1 MKKINNRGGSEIRMT
16 TFERERDKRSHGREG
31 RVDRTVI
38 SRLAR
43 ESRVTGSVITVLVPL
58 GIIKGL
64 VVPGRTKRQCQ

>member
-16 TFERERDKRSHGREG
+16 AFEMERDKRSHGREG

-43 ESRVTGSVITVLVPL
+43 ESRVTEV
-58 GIIKGL
+58 
-64 VVPGRTKRQCQ
+64 